1 MSAGRQRSSSGD
13 RRTAGSELDE
23 LLERTADGDREAFT
37 RLYEAV
43 SRPVMGMACT
53 VVRDVAQAEEVAQD
67 VLVEVWRTAGRFRAE
82 RGSAMA
88 WVLTLAHR
96 RAVDRVRSARAAGER
111 ERRSA
116 VRDWERP
123 FDEVVEEVERHLEH
137 ERVGRCLAELSR
149 AQREC
154 MVLAYYA
161 GLTHRE
167 VAAALAQPVGT
178 VKARLRSGL
187 RLLGDCLRR
196 P

>member
-37 RLYEAV
+37 RLYEVV

-187 RLLGDCLRR
+187 RLVGDCLRR

>member
-1 MSAGRQRSSSGD
+1 MTAGEPRSSSGD
-13 RRTAGSELDE
+13 RTAAGPDLDDLLRRTAG
-23 LLERTADGDREAFT
+23 GDRDAFT

-43 SRPVMGMACT
+43 CRPVVGLVTA
-53 VVRDVAQAEEVAQD
+53 VVRDAAQAEEVAQE
-67 VLVEVWRTAGRFRAE
+67 VLVEVWRTAGRFRSD
-82 RGSAMA
+82 RGSAMT

-123 FDEVVEEVERHLEH
+123 YDEVAEEVERHLEH

-154 MVLAYYA
+154 LVLAYYA

-167 VAAALAQPVGT
+167 VAAALTQPLGT

-187 RLLGDCLRR
+187 RLLGECLGR